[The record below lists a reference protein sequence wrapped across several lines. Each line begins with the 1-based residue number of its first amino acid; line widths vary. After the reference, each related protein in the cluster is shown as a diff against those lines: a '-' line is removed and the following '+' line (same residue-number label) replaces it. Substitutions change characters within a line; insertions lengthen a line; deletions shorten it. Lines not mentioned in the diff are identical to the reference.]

1 MGGAIRVT
9 DTIRWRKSTC
19 SNSTS
24 SCVELAPEGLVR
36 DSKNPHGP
44 ILKIRWD
51 GLIVAI
57 QNGTIS

>member
-1 MGGAIRVT
+1 MT